1 MPIPIS
7 LISHRTPYC
16 FPNGNFR
23 QALHNHLDN
32 PQSFI
37 QNTLSASAPAILFR
51 IVQKFKMAANL
62 ERIQQQ
68 MQTELEKFKAV
79 QKGTLWLV
87 IHLKSLGA
95 LLFENK

>member
-7 LISHRTPYC
+7 LISQRTPYC

-37 QNTLSASAPAILFR
+37 KIHCAPAILFR

-79 QKGTLWLV
+79 QKGTL
-87 IHLKSLGA
+87 
-95 LLFENK
+95 

>member
-1 MPIPIS
+1 
-7 LISHRTPYC
+7 
-16 FPNGNFR
+16 
-23 QALHNHLDN
+23 
-32 PQSFI
+32 
-37 QNTLSASAPAILFR
+37 
-51 IVQKFKMAANL
+51 MAANL

-79 QKGTLWLV
+79 QKGKLWVV